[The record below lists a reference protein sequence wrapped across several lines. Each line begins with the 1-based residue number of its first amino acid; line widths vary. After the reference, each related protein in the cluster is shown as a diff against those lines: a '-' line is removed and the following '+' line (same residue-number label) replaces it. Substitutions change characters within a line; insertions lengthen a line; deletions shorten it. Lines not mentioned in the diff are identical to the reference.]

1 MWSTFLVIA
10 GICLLFNKRE
20 AASAFF
26 GVSMVVAAGTM
37 VVVLIAGF
45 L

>member
-26 GVSMVVAAGTM
+26 GVSMVVLAGTM
-37 VVVLIAGF
+37 VLVLITG
-45 L
+45 LL